1 MYYEGKIK
9 YNSCNESGK
18 NTTVK
23 EDYLIENC
31 ELHGEAES
39 VLYKFASD
47 YNLNDIDVL
56 SVKRTKLMEFV
67 NDKQSD
73 DDYIYYATIASLFL
87 DEKNGKEKETRYNVA
102 VYAKDID
109 EANKF
114 VNEYMKQGLNDMK
127 LISIKRTK
135 ILAVIKY

>member
-1 MYYEGKIK
+1 
-9 YNSCNESGK
+9 
-18 NTTVK
+18 
-23 EDYLIENC
+23 
-31 ELHGEAES
+31 
-39 VLYKFASD
+39 
-47 YNLNDIDVL
+47 
-56 SVKRTKLMEFV
+56 MEFV
-67 NDKQSD
+67 NEKQSD

-127 LISIKRTK
+127 LISLKRTK